1 MKKFLKRYVSALLCA
16 VLIFTQIDPISV
28 IYAKNVT
35 KIVTG
40 EDESDSENGLQ
51 KASPSETG
59 STSSRDDEEKD
70 KNDGDDLK
78 TDDDFESDILDED
91 ILDED
96 ILDEDILNNMH
107 DLTKASPSEATPS
120 EANNAYGTEELLLQ
134 NTLAVQPQEVE
145 GAVYYLEDVLVPR
158 GEIEAYY
165 GSQLKEP
172 EAAIYYMIE
181 DYMKYAEELYDGAAG
196 SSSWTQSFS
205 IEFSGLDY
213 EEYSDFAI
221 DVGNELDIYSEMA
234 REAFS
239 LDHPEYDLKCLSI
252 RGEPYYRDSSA
263 IVDDVKL
270 YSGTILYDI
279 TFRIRS
285 SGESTDHPSYIIHK
299 YHELMDTADSL
310 NLQRDTNFE
319 TVKAIHDYLCE
330 NTEYSADQEDW
341 LTNTAYGAVL
351 EKQANCNGYA
361 RAFKVLCDYYDIPCV
376 IVAGSDLTS
385 DCIGNTVIY
394 NEDELRQHM
403 WNLVQMED
411 GEWYGV
417 VVDADARNSSDDYLL
432 VGSETTLEEGGS
444 SFGDSYYMRNFVLTY
459 SNSFDNSG
467 KTYHSL
473 LTPELCEERYG
484 DFSREITIE
493 NVALYSEENN
503 LNSKIT
509 ELDYAAGNFYYKY
522 GENVDV
528 EEPETSMYEDHYYLY
543 FTVKVN
549 DEIADLDGT
558 YITITLPDGL
568 SFLSDAIENKRTYNL
583 AEDFRNGEGWIEI
596 FLIYSETVP
605 QGNTLDIHY
614 SITKDENV
622 INRGYKDMVTT
633 VIYSSSDNI
642 VLELGEG
649 DISYTGWNAEMFFRD
664 SSVYDQQLALF
675 SAYMS
680 DMMECSD
687 KEVLRKRIKKNLTAL
702 GFTTICYSG
711 ENISSESEEYVLAV
725 KKVLYDEK
733 VNTILLYAIQGSDVA
748 LSFQSKYDWSGNLD
762 YREESYHP
770 NIKICAESHMNR
782 LEGYCILYGLN
793 VNDPRIRKLVTGH
806 SRGGGI
812 ANMVGESINSQ
823 WGGAETPLESLY
835 CYTFAALNVVRRD
848 LNNMKKNSNIFNIV
862 NYTDPVPFVPGFK
875 MGKYGYSGVFNIV
888 KDSFNMSTIAALR
901 KLSLKWNRTSMF
913 YLARGVTF
921 AVIPALTN
929 HSMPN
934 YEDGVEKNTYDT
946 FNWDFD
952 GLSDDI
958 DEVFANEAA
967 EYEFLSVSLESLF
980 MDQFMPSSGI
990 VIPFSPIF
998 TDTLVRHL
1006 IECPVDIEITNPSGE
1021 VICRISD
1028 NQITLLEADD
1038 IGVIIEEDKKEIIYP
1053 VDSGYQLRIIGYD
1066 NGTMNYRVIMPDEKG
1081 FDKTIYSHFDV
1092 PVQKDQTVMNV
1103 CNNGISPVFRD
1114 HASEIVSPDEVTD
1127 IQEAEYINIQL
1138 DANIEMAYV
1147 PGEQEY
1153 IKGDFV
1159 WAYAGNDSNETFIGW
1174 FDQDGNLI
1182 STKQFYVFTAEEPV
1196 HYTARFSS
1204 EGEAYCDIYGHTIV
1218 IDEEVAPTATT
1229 TGLTQGS
1236 HCSVCGIVIEEQKVI
1251 PTLPQGESQDPSD
1264 GAETESGDEDGSSG
1278 ESGNG
1283 NSGNSGNGSSSTGGG
1298 SSSGGGGGGGGGSSS
1313 VKPSAVQNISTPE
1326 YVVTGSWSQTAEG
1339 KWMFTSSDNV
1349 IYKNMWAAVY
1359 NPYANVSAG
1368 QTNFDWFYFDEN
1380 GYMVTGWFT
1389 DGGLVYYLNPVSDGT
1404 QGKMF
1409 TGWQLVDN
1417 KWYYFN
1423 EVSDGTKGSMKKDT
1437 WIGEYYVGP
1446 NGVWVE

>member
-40 EDESDSENGLQ
+40 EDETDSENGLE
-51 KASPSETG
+51 KAGPSETG
-59 STSSRDDEEKD
+59 TTWSRDDEEKD
-70 KNDGDDLK
+70 KNDGDDLR

-120 EANNAYGTEELLLQ
+120 EANNTYGMEELLLQ

-181 DYMKYAEELYDGAAG
+181 DYMKYAEELYDGATG
-196 SSSWTQSFS
+196 SSFWTQSFS
-205 IEFSGLDY
+205 VEFSGLDY

-221 DVGNELDIYSEMA
+221 DVGNELNIYSKMA
-234 REAFS
+234 WEAFS

-252 RGEPYYRDSSA
+252 KGEPYYRDSSA

-299 YHELMDTADSL
+299 YHELMDTAASL

-351 EKQANCNGYA
+351 EKKANCNGYA

-376 IVAGSDLTS
+376 IAAGSDLTS

-444 SFGDSYYMRNFVLTY
+444 SFGDSYYMYNFVLTY

-493 NVALYSEENN
+493 NIALYSKENN
-503 LNSKIT
+503 LNSEVS
-509 ELDYAAGNFYYKY
+509 ELDYVAGNFYYQY
-522 GENVDV
+522 NENVNV
-528 EEPETSMYEDHYYLY
+528 EDPSASTYGNRYYLY
-543 FTVKVN
+543 FTVEAK
-549 DEIADLDGT
+549 DEIENPENVD
-558 YITITLPDGL
+558 ITITLPDGS
-568 SFLSDAIENKRTYNL
+568 SFLSDTVESTRVYNL
-583 AEDFRNGEGWIEI
+583 AEDFDNREIWIEV
-596 FLIYSETVP
+596 FVIYSETVP
-605 QGNTLDIHY
+605 QKNILDINY
-614 SITKDENV
+614 SITQNEEIINQGSKDFVSIDIHSFSNS
-622 INRGYKDMVTT
+622 IT
-633 VIYSSSDNI
+633 
-642 VLELGEG
+642 LELGEG
-649 DISYTGWNAEMFFRD
+649 NANYIEWNAEMFFGD
-664 SSVYDQQLALF
+664 PTAPNQKLALF

-680 DMMECSD
+680 DMMESSD
-687 KEVLRKRIKKNLTAL
+687 KSALRERIKKNLTAL
-702 GFTTICYSG
+702 GFSNICYSG
-711 ENISSESEEYVLAV
+711 VSSSPLWEEYVFAQ
-725 KKVLYDEK
+725 KKVIYDGK
-733 VNTILLYAIQGSDVA
+733 VKTIFLSAIQGSDIA
-748 LSFQSKYDWSGNLD
+748 LSLQTAYDWIGNLWYFGND
-762 YREESYHP
+762 RHA
-770 NIKICAESHMNR
+770 NIMVCAKNHLME
-782 LEGYCILYGLN
+782 LEQYCSAFGINLTDPELSGL
-793 VNDPRIRKLVTGH
+793 ITGH
-806 SRGGGI
+806 SRGGGV
-812 ANMVGESINSQ
+812 AFMTAAALNTKYGSYQE
-823 WGGAETPLESLY
+823 PLKNFS
-835 CYTFAALNVVRRD
+835 CYTFAALNVIPKSTND
-848 LNNMKKNSNIFNIV
+848 LKKHGNIFNIV
-862 NYTDPVPFVPGFK
+862 NFTDLVPFIPGHDL
-875 MGKYGYSGVFNIV
+875 GKFGHSGVFNTLDNSSIEFIGTV
-888 KDSFNMSTIAALR
+888 RRLSMQ
-901 KLSLKWNRTSMF
+901 KLH
-913 YLARGVTF
+913 YL
-921 AVIPALTN
+921 IPAITYALLERN
-929 HSMPN
+929 FMIDVGAQHSMTK
-934 YEDGVEKNTYDT
+934 YEEAVKGNDFERLLWNFDDLAEQIDNIYDSEYLVEKMETIYATLDVIT
-946 FNWDFD
+946 FPSRIAWSH
-952 GLSDDI
+952 L
-958 DEVFANEAA
+958 
-967 EYEFLSVSLESLF
+967 LF
-980 MDQFMPSSGI
+980 VPDRIMRWI
-990 VIPFSPIF
+990 
-998 TDTLVRHL
+998 
-1006 IECPVDIEITNPSGE
+1006 IECPVDIDITDSKGE
-1021 VICRISD
+1021 VVCRIEN
-1028 NQITLLEADD
+1028 NQITYMRAED
-1038 IGVIIEEDKKEIIYP
+1038 ISVVIVGDKKQILYP
-1053 VDSGYQLRIIGYD
+1053 MDAGYQLQIAGYD
-1066 NGTMNYRVIMPDEKG
+1066 AGTMDLKLILSDENGMDNIM
-1081 FDKTIYSHFDV
+1081 YSFTNV
-1092 PVQKDQTVMNV
+1092 PVAKNQVTMNATVA
-1103 CNNGISPVFRD
+1103 NGDPEFRNA
-1114 HASEIVSPDEVTD
+1114 ASEVIQPNSV
-1127 IQEAEYINIQL
+1127 QEAENFEYVTIQL
-1138 DANIEMAYV
+1138 DTDTEAMSAPGTNMYV
-1147 PGEQEY
+1147 
-1153 IKGDFV
+1153 KGDFV
-1159 WAYAGNDSNETFIGW
+1159 WAYTVGDGEETFIGW

-1204 EGEAYCDIYGHTIV
+1204 EGESYCDIYGHTIV

-1339 KWMFTSSDNV
+1339 KWMFTSADNV
-1349 IYKNMWAAVY
+1349 IYKDMWAAVY

-1409 TGWQLVDN
+1409 TGWQFVDN

-1437 WIGEYYVGP
+1437 WIGEYYVDP